1 MSSAAPTAPA
11 LRAGR
16 DPHRAAMAGLV
27 SWSLLAAALAVVVA
41 FFALEST
48 GVTDVGDGWW
58 AAIATALVLVVPVV
72 ALVAL
77 ALSALVGVLVALVD
91 RTFSL
96 RRLYACTAASMV
108 TSGLVSAVG
117 AALVLTGDTPV
128 ALVSPGVGLVNMV
141 VAGLY
146 GVLLHRY
153 AGVAR
158 PAALGLAALLALLV
172 LASTLVGVLGA

>member
-1 MSSAAPTAPA
+1 
-11 LRAGR
+11 
-16 DPHRAAMAGLV
+16 MAGLV
-27 SWSLLAAALAVVVA
+27 AWSLLAAALAVLVA
-41 FFALEST
+41 FSALESV
-48 GVTDVGDGWW
+48 GATDVGDGRW
-58 AAIATALVLVVPVV
+58 AAIATALVLVVPVI
-72 ALVAL
+72 ALVSL

-128 ALVSPGVGLVNMV
+128 ALVSPAVGAVNVV

-146 GVLLHRY
+146 GLLLHRY

-158 PAALGLAALLALLV
+158 PAALALAALLALLV